1 MSVTITKKLIS
12 LLLCFVIISGICMPV
27 KAEEDI
33 PSQEQD
39 QTTEQN
45 TGQNEDENGATPEPE
60 PEPGGSGQEQE
71 PDPVPVDD
79 KEPEPQEPPVL
90 DPVRMSVSDTPQVKA
105 GENVDFVVKFTAEE
119 GYVIDSVEMVTST
132 DINTFP
138 FGIDLS
144 NYKVFYGTAEAE
156 YPFELTARAGSAGG
170 YYKIPV
176 NVNYIGPGG
185 GSSVQFLIP
194 VYVTAEKKEEK
205 PPEKEPE
212 VRPLPKMIVYAVSTD
227 PAEVE
232 PGREFVLSITVEN
245 TSGSDSVKNMEV
257 TVTPQGGAFSS
268 ASGTTSAY
276 ISYLGADCTYTIS
289 MCMIPKDGLAPGVYN
304 LDVKMA
310 YDTSMNN
317 ASSSASETITV
328 KVSQAPQARA
338 AAIDANP
345 YGGAYVGESISLRSA
360 VYNVGK
366 MPIYNVF
373 ATFSSKDG
381 IISSKEVFLG
391 NIEAGGTGEISTY
404 VSALNVGTTTIQ
416 MNVRYEDGSGKTYTL
431 ESEIPYGI
439 TEKQKN
445 SSDILPEPEDDK
457 GNVLKWV
464 SLGVVAAAAA
474 AGGLV
479 LYRRRKGSETEDIE
493 E

>member
-12 LLLCFVIISGICMPV
+12 LLLCFVIIAGICMPV

-39 QTTEQN
+39 RTTEQN
-45 TGQNEDENGATPEPE
+45 TDQNEDENGATPEPE

-71 PDPVPVDD
+71 PDSVPVDD
-79 KEPEPQEPPVL
+79 REPEPQEPPVL

-105 GENVDFVVKFTAEE
+105 GENVDFVVKFTSEE

-176 NVNYIGPGG
+176 NVNYIGPDG

-194 VYVTAEKKEEK
+194 VYVTAEKKEEI

-276 ISYLGADCTYTIS
+276 ISYLGEA
-289 MCMIPKDGLAPGVYN
+289 VY
-304 LDVKMA
+304 
-310 YDTSMNN
+310 
-317 ASSSASETITV
+317 I
-328 KVSQAPQARA
+328 
-338 AAIDANP
+338 
-345 YGGAYVGESISLRSA
+345 RSA
-360 VYNVGK
+360 C
-366 MPIYNVF
+366 
-373 ATFSSKDG
+373 A
-381 IISSKEVFLG
+381 
-391 NIEAGGTGEISTY
+391 
-404 VSALNVGTTTIQ
+404 
-416 MNVRYEDGSGKTYTL
+416 
-431 ESEIPYGI
+431 
-439 TEKQKN
+439 
-445 SSDILPEPEDDK
+445 
-457 GNVLKWV
+457 
-464 SLGVVAAAAA
+464 
-474 AGGLV
+474 
-479 LYRRRKGSETEDIE
+479 
-493 E
+493 